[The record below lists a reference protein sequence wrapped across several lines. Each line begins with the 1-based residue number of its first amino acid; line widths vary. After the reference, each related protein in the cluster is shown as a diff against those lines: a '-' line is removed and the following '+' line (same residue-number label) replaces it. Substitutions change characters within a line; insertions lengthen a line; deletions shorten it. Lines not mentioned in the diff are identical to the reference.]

1 MSIQIDLSKRGLEM
15 FFKTWQVKALDYLK
29 SIHPKGANTLTVYTA
44 VNKSTQ
50 ISRASIINYLNAC
63 VDDEILT
70 YTETTG
76 KGGYH
81 RIYTLAHTDE
91 GLETYLI
98 SKLIKKLLNEYPVEA
113 RNALS
118 GA

>member
-1 MSIQIDLSKRGLEM
+1 M
-15 FFKTWQVKALDYLK
+15 FFKPWQVKALDYLK

-44 VNKSTQ
+44 VNKSTT

-76 KGGYH
+76 KGGHH

-91 GLETYLI
+91 GLETFLA
-98 SKLIKKLLNEYPVEA
+98 KQVLNHLLKEFPEET
-113 RNALS
+113 RKIIQ
-118 GA
+118 G